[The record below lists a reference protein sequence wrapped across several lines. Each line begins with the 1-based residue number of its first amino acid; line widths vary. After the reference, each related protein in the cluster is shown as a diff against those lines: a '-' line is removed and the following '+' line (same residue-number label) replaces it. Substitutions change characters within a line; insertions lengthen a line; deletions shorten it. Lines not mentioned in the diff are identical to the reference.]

1 MITSASTIA
10 QSKRKSYNS
19 IIARSFTHKTRTRFT
34 RPSAQFSSCTTD
46 RGAVC
51 RPVGRGS
58 WILWKQY
65 ATCAWGH
72 PGRARGHY
80 RPRKRRARA
89 LIATAAETER
99 ARGGLAVVG
108 RLENAERSDPAVDA
122 APPRACACVRPPA
135 VPCQWVD
142 STVRRELGRSR
153 KLNFII
159 FTFLTW
165 ISAKAIGKRRF

>member
-1 MITSASTIA
+1 M
-10 QSKRKSYNS
+10 
-19 IIARSFTHKTRTRFT
+19 
-34 RPSAQFSSCTTD
+34 P
-46 RGAVC
+46 
-51 RPVGRGS
+51 
-58 WILWKQY
+58 
-65 ATCAWGH
+65 
-72 PGRARGHY
+72 PGRPGELNPVKAICDVRVRAPARAALL
-80 RPRKRRARA
+80 PTRKRRARA

-159 FTFLTW
+159 FTFLT
-165 ISAKAIGKRRF
+165 